1 MTKREREYVR
11 QRKHTA
17 HILHT
22 HTHTLTNHTGHCQCV
37 HTQTWTTTD
46 MDMHTEKSSA
56 ASNTDAH
63 ALPTM
68 ASAHTIVASPIAK
81 RLADIIRYESPRS
94 KQGKKKRKSKRK
106 KKSPWRSR
114 LRPAKRPWT
123 SLGAPT
129 LRFTLRPYQS
139 SPAIPPV
146 PYPQALETG
155 QDGRPPRA
163 RPHCRHRVRMRVS
176 KHVSMRGSRD
186 ASCSHGRAGARVG
199 GEHHRSATVARSPLA
214 AQPCSPAPIRTRR
227 RQRWAAVCQRPPLRC
242 WRLRGFGSAR
252 CS

>member
-94 KQGKKKRKSKRK
+94 KQGKKIK
-106 KKSPWRSR
+106 KKKEISVPSR
-114 LRPAKRPWT
+114 LRQAPLDKPRRADPEVHSP
-123 SLGAPT
+123 SL
-129 LRFTLRPYQS
+129 S
-139 SPAIPPV
+139 V
-146 PYPQALETG
+146 
-155 QDGRPPRA
+155 
-163 RPHCRHRVRMRVS
+163 
-176 KHVSMRGSRD
+176 
-186 ASCSHGRAGARVG
+186 
-199 GEHHRSATVARSPLA
+199 
-214 AQPCSPAPIRTRR
+214 
-227 RQRWAAVCQRPPLRC
+227 
-242 WRLRGFGSAR
+242 
-252 CS
+252 